1 MGRLTKEMKKAELME
16 QLTEANETYLEKISQ
31 HMECQYREM
40 QRVERRI
47 ERKKKLIDKKYIVSI
62 NKLEKERKEKLKKIV
77 GRYRR
82 IKEKVREAT
91 IDKVDL
97 AEIENIEKGYITLR
111 QFLLNILRER
121 ETGKLPN
128 WKERIT
134 ERSVE
139 SEISTDGGAVVSKLR
154 ALQYEFTSKFNIV
167 MGQMPDS
174 DVSAY
179 SYLSRGG
186 YIYLTEQNCEFFK
199 LFMGNDE
206 DCEHIEYDIIGCIK
220 SKKVEELDDRVKDQ
234 IKEGMYS
241 LANNPRTKFEESIIE
256 NRLTELFG
264 TGSGKTEEALQS
276 LITMVNEMQSL
287 QCTSEGQRVIFEMV
301 TKALDK
307 CRDKVT
313 EEYRTYMSLYRE
325 EFCDLK
331 VVDGEVYYYE
341 NTYYMHLTKD
351 QIIELYKLRVD
362 PKLHG
367 AVNLRNYRDLYDYI
381 KMEQI
386 LKYEM
391 PKNEKLY
398 CPFENGILF
407 VKKGRFEDHDPEFVT
422 FTCLNAKY
430 NEDVESPEEAD
441 CPVFDKF
448 MKEISGGRKDIEERL
463 WMALGYLL
471 VEPARGKFFFIMGY
485 ARDSGKSIW
494 GNFVQKLFPEEAISN
509 LSLRE
514 LGGKF
519 ETESLLDA
527 RINISLDLP
536 RERLD
541 VSAVSKLK
549 RITGGDGVEIQRK
562 NQRSKKLHRRIKF
575 LFASNFPLEIEGE
588 DEAFFKRV
596 VYLPFTHSIPDDEQN
611 PNLEKKI
618 WKERNEI
625 VTKATFYARRLEEL
639 DWHFPEIPDVDSMKG
654 VQRKPPIDYLW
665 EFINLHCEKVNHET
679 FCPTTDLKNAYEN
692 YCEEKGVC
700 PCSPIVIN
708 KCVIKFGGEHD
719 RKRLNSSENA
729 VWGFYGIKLRP

>member
-16 QLTEANETYLEKISQ
+16 QLTEANEAYLEKISQ

-47 ERKKKLIDKKYIVSI
+47 ERKKKLIDKKYMVSI
-62 NKLEKERKEKLKKIV
+62 KKLAKERKEKLKKIV

-82 IKEKVREAT
+82 IGEKVREAT

-174 DVSAY
+174 DVPAY

-206 DCEHIEYDIIGCIK
+206 DCEYIEYDIIGCIK
-220 SKKVEELDDRVKDQ
+220 SKKVEELDERVKDQ

-287 QCTSEGQRVIFEMV
+287 QCTSEGQREIFKRV

-313 EEYRTYMSLYRE
+313 EEYRFYMSLYRDEEAVE
-325 EFCDLK
+325 EFLK
-331 VVDGEVYYYE
+331 SLE
-341 NTYYMHLTKD
+341 NK
-351 QIIELYKLRVD
+351 
-362 PKLHG
+362 
-367 AVNLRNYRDLYDYI
+367 
-381 KMEQI
+381 
-386 LKYEM
+386 
-391 PKNEKLY
+391 
-398 CPFENGILF
+398 
-407 VKKGRFEDHDPEFVT
+407 
-422 FTCLNAKY
+422 
-430 NEDVESPEEAD
+430 ES
-441 CPVFDKF
+441 K
-448 MKEISGGRKDIEERL
+448 
-463 WMALGYLL
+463 
-471 VEPARGKFFFIMGY
+471 
-485 ARDSGKSIW
+485 
-494 GNFVQKLFPEEAISN
+494 
-509 LSLRE
+509 
-514 LGGKF
+514 
-519 ETESLLDA
+519 
-527 RINISLDLP
+527 
-536 RERLD
+536 
-541 VSAVSKLK
+541 
-549 RITGGDGVEIQRK
+549 
-562 NQRSKKLHRRIKF
+562 
-575 LFASNFPLEIEGE
+575 
-588 DEAFFKRV
+588 
-596 VYLPFTHSIPDDEQN
+596 
-611 PNLEKKI
+611 
-618 WKERNEI
+618 
-625 VTKATFYARRLEEL
+625 
-639 DWHFPEIPDVDSMKG
+639 
-654 VQRKPPIDYLW
+654 
-665 EFINLHCEKVNHET
+665 
-679 FCPTTDLKNAYEN
+679 
-692 YCEEKGVC
+692 
-700 PCSPIVIN
+700 
-708 KCVIKFGGEHD
+708 
-719 RKRLNSSENA
+719 
-729 VWGFYGIKLRP
+729 